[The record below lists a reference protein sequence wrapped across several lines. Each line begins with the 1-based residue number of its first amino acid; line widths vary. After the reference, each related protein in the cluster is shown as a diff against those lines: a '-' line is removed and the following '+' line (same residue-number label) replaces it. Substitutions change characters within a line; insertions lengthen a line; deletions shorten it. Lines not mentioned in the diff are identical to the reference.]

1 DVLARLTAL
10 AEAGPARIVA
20 DEVARAGAAGAR
32 LDVLARLAG
41 VAPAQAAAMLGDA
54 PIVIGRGGVAVM
66 QSAIDAV
73 LGRITAVLAASEPT
87 HPDGLSRDQ
96 LAALLPEAGPAVLD
110 EAIARLV
117 AGGSLLHAGGSLR
130 IRREAREQN
139 RAREEAALAVR
150 LTETLRRGG
159 LSPPDPAKLAPDP
172 QTRRLLD
179 RLVREGVAVRTLDR
193 VQKREILF
201 HREVV
206 EAARRQLAP
215 LLANPP
221 GLLTGEAGAAL
232 GISRK
237 YSVPLLEY
245 LDATGFT
252 RRTGDRRTLA
262 RPAETG

>member
-1 DVLARLTAL
+1 
-10 AEAGPARIVA
+10 
-20 DEVARAGAAGAR
+20 
-32 LDVLARLAG
+32 
-41 VAPAQAAAMLGDA
+41 MLGDT
-54 PIVIGRGGVAVM
+54 PVVIGRGGVAVTR
-66 QSAIDAV
+66 AALDAV
-73 LGRITAVLAASEPT
+73 LAQIPVQLAASEPT
-87 HPDGLSRDQ
+87 HPDGVSRDQ

-130 IRREAREQN
+130 IRREAREQD

-172 QTRRLLD
+172 RTKRLLD

-201 HREVV
+201 HREVI
-206 EAARRQLAP
+206 ETARRQLAP
-215 LLANPP
+215 LLAKPP

-252 RRTGDRRTLA
+252 RRTGDRRMLA